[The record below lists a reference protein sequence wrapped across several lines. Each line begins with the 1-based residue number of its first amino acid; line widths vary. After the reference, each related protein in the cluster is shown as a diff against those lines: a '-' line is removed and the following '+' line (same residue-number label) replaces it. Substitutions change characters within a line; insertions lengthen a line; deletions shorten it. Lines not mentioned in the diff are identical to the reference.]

1 MNIHTDK
8 TQKNKS
14 QSVDRNDSSKQN
26 TAETSFQFADNRP
39 ETNVQRKLNEMAN
52 NSPEGKQAA
61 QLKAIANKHS
71 ENPIQKKGLE
81 DEEMLQGKFNPIQK
95 KGLEE
100 EELLQGKFEPIQK
113 KENNT
118 GLPDKLKSGA
128 ESLSGQSL
136 DDVKVNYNSA
146 QPAQLNAHAYAQGT
160 NIHLAPGQ
168 EKHLPHE
175 AWHVVQQKQ
184 GRVKATMQM
193 KGNVN
198 VNDDEGLE
206 KEADVMGAKAVSQEK
221 TEDKSFSSG
230 NQNQVTQSKAYTNS
244 TQGIKQFY
252 RTEKG
257 KGNQGGSFIY
267 GSPQIH
273 LHIGIGLKSHLKI
286 EGNEIRIGKKG
297 GVLDKGKIQ
306 DALDSL
312 FAFENEI
319 RNDKPRSKQ
328 YAQAITD
335 CKEWLTENGAK
346 MPEKKKETEDDEKED
361 QTKEKVSEKPSLHGY
376 DDLHNEKGPVGLSEN
391 YEDDFM

>member
-1 MNIHTDK
+1 
-8 TQKNKS
+8 
-14 QSVDRNDSSKQN
+14 
-26 TAETSFQFADNRP
+26 
-39 ETNVQRKLNEMAN
+39 
-52 NSPEGKQAA
+52 
-61 QLKAIANKHS
+61 
-71 ENPIQKKGLE
+71 
-81 DEEMLQGKFNPIQK
+81 
-95 KGLEE
+95 
-100 EELLQGKFEPIQK
+100 
-113 KENNT
+113 
-118 GLPDKLKSGA
+118 
-128 ESLSGQSL
+128 
-136 DDVKVNYNSA
+136 
-146 QPAQLNAHAYAQGT
+146 
-160 NIHLAPGQ
+160 
-168 EKHLPHE
+168 
-175 AWHVVQQKQ
+175 
-184 GRVKATMQM
+184 MQM

-257 KGNQGGSFIY
+257 KG
-267 GSPQIH
+267 
-273 LHIGIGLKSHLKI
+273 
-286 EGNEIRIGKKG
+286 IRIGKKG